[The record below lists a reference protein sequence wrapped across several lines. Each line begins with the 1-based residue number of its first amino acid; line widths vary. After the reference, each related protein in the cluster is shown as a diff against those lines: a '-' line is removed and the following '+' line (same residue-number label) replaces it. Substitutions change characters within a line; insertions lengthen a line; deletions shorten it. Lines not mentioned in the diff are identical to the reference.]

1 MAFKLDL
8 FCPKER
14 FLILEITPEGTSGL
28 FMSVDEDR
36 NVIFEKL
43 EKKIDIKKFLKSPI
57 GNVSRRSWEGRYL
70 FKSHR
75 KIIAA
80 ADPALAT
87 TIPVPLDL
95 KRESRT
101 QSGSITM
108 VEFENLFA
116 QAMTTI
122 FNQCRSEAA
131 RRLNMEDIHA
141 ILIATKASHFK
152 VDDRIVQSPI
162 GCPGKKISFLLEL
175 IFTKREIFEE
185 FKPLFG
191 APEEFFFAESPQVR
205 LVSIARV
212 RRFPL
217 ALIVAADEAA
227 SLFVLAK
234 TSGGH
239 DVLYREKFAWSF
251 SSIFTAIQNDFHVDI
266 SSARELYAV
275 YCRHEMSPLAA
286 RVFKKTI
293 QPALNA
299 FFDEV
304 KKSKVR
310 GSIYV
315 DVPYDMPF
323 DLPFR
328 AAGTLIENVPIS
340 EILSEIDF
348 SVGMKEFADRPGVLF
363 RYLAPFLEAYFDKNN
378 SEINQKLRRRLHWL
392 AQ

>member
-1 MAFKLDL
+1 VPLNL
-8 FCPKER
+8 FRPKEK
-14 FLILEITPEGTSGL
+14 FLILEIAPNGTSGL
-28 FMSVDEDR
+28 FMSIDEDR
-36 NVIFEKL
+36 NLVFERL
-43 EKKIDIKKFLKSPI
+43 EKKINVKTFLKSPI
-57 GNVSRRSWEGRYL
+57 RNVSQRSWEGHYL

-80 ADPALAT
+80 ADSTLAT

-95 KRESRT
+95 KRESHVH
-101 QSGSITM
+101 GSITM

-116 QAMTTI
+116 QAMTMI

-131 RRLNMEDIHA
+131 RRLNVEDIHA
-141 ILIATKASHFK
+141 ILVATKANHFD
-152 VDDRIVQSPI
+152 VDGRAVQNPI
-162 GCPGKKISFLLEL
+162 GCSGKKISFLLEL
-175 IFTKREIFEE
+175 VFTKREIFEE

-217 ALIVAADEAA
+217 ALIIAGDETA
-227 SLFVLAK
+227 SLFVLIKAK
-234 TSGGH
+234 GGH
-239 DVLYREKFAWSF
+239 DVLYREKFVWSF
-251 SSIFTAIQNDFHVDI
+251 SLIFTAIQNDFHV
-266 SSARELYAV
+266 SGAAARELYTA
-275 YCRHEMSPLAA
+275 YCRHGMSPVAG

-293 QPALNA
+293 RPALDA

-304 KKSKVR
+304 KKSKVG
-310 GSIYV
+310 GSVYV
-315 DVPYDMPF
+315 DSPYDMPF
-323 DLPFR
+323 DLPFH
-328 AAGTLIENVPIS
+328 AAGVSLENVPTS
-340 EILSEIDF
+340 EILSEVDF
-348 SVGMKEFADRPGVLF
+348 SVDAKEFADRPGVLF

>member
-1 MAFKLDL
+1 MEIA
-8 FCPKER
+8 PK
-14 FLILEITPEGTSGL
+14 GTSGL
-28 FMSVDEDR
+28 FMSIDEDR
-36 NVIFEKL
+36 TLIFEKL
-43 EKKIDIKKFLKSPI
+43 EKKINVKKFLKSPI
-57 GNVSRRSWEGRYL
+57 RNVSQRSWEGRYL

-80 ADPALAT
+80 VDPALAT

-95 KRESRT
+95 KRESRV

-131 RRLNMEDIHA
+131 RRFNVEDIHA
-141 ILIATKASHFK
+141 ILVATKTSHFK
-152 VDDRIVQSPI
+152 VDNRIVQNPI
-162 GCPGKKISFLLEL
+162 GYSGKKISFLLEL

-191 APEEFFFAESPQVR
+191 APEEFSFAESPHVR

-212 RRFPL
+212 RRFPV
-217 ALIVAADEAA
+217 ALIIAGDEKT

-251 SSIFTAIQNDFHVDI
+251 SPLFAAIQNDFHVSGI
-266 SSARELYAV
+266 TARELYAV
-275 YCRHEMSPLAA
+275 YCRHEMSPHAA
-286 RVFKKTI
+286 RTFEKTI
-293 QPALNA
+293 WPALDM

-304 KKSKVR
+304 KKSKIG
-310 GSIYV
+310 GSVYV
-315 DVPYDMPF
+315 DAPYDMPF

-328 AAGTLIENVPIS
+328 AAGASIEKIPTA
-340 EILSEIDF
+340 EILSEVDF
-348 SVGMKEFADRPGVLF
+348 SMDAKEFADHPGALF
-363 RYLAPFLEAYFDKNN
+363 RYIAPFLEAYFDKNN